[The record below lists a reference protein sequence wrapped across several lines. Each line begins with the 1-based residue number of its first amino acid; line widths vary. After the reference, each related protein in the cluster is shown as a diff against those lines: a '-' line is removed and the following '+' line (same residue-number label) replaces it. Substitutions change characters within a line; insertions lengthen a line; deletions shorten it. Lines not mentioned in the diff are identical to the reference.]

1 MTLSEKVVDANVK
14 YPDRKVEYD
23 TLSKVFNFDLIK
35 LKQIQS
41 NFKVCQEIRDK
52 FQSKKLRITVLSL

>member
-41 NFKVCQEIRDK
+41 NFKV
-52 FQSKKLRITVLSL
+52 